1 MTRSESEKK
10 QTRRMRWILFYV
22 VVSIF
27 VVLAIY
33 AILVVCFHI
42 GNPKPSVRDFLF
54 NVFIGEVVITVMA
67 LFYKLFN
74 LKKKLVEVEETPVL
88 KVNSK

>member
-1 MTRSESEKK
+1 MTKNESEKK
-10 QTRRMRWILFYV
+10 QTRRIRWILFYV

-27 VVLAIY
+27 AAVAIY
-33 AILVVCFHI
+33 AILMICFQI

-54 NVFIGEVVITVMA
+54 NVFIGEVVITVMV

-88 KVNSK
+88 KFNGK

>member
-1 MTRSESEKK
+1 
-10 QTRRMRWILFYV
+10 V

-27 VVLAIY
+27 VVIAIY
-33 AILVVCFHI
+33 AILVVCFHF

-54 NVFIGEVVITVMA
+54 NVFIGEVVVTVMA

-74 LKKKLVEVEETPVL
+74 LKKKLVEIEETPVL